1 MPRSGSTLFEQ
12 ILASHPRVFG
22 GGEMRFV
29 EQSLSRLP
37 TTLGSNLD
45 PVECLSRLTTQ
56 AVRACADAY
65 LRDFGR
71 LSGGQGERVVD
82 KKLDNCFYL
91 GWMALMFPKARFIH
105 CRRDLRD
112 VSLSC
117 WMTNF
122 REINWANDL
131 GLIAGRIREYQKIM
145 AHWSNVLP
153 VPVLDVDYEKLI
165 ADREGESR
173 RLIAWLGL
181 EWDPACLEFHRT
193 RRPVHTAS
201 VAQVRQPI
209 YSRSVGR
216 WRHYRDTLRPLI
228 EELGLGFD

>member
-1 MPRSGSTLFEQ
+1 
-12 ILASHPRVFG
+12 
-22 GGEMRFV
+22 MRKR
-29 EQSLSRLP
+29 EGC
-37 TTLGSNLD
+37 TTH
-45 PVECLSRLTTQ
+45 RTQ
-56 AVRACADAY
+56 PGLNPEAVHVCADWS
-65 LRDFGR
+65 LKQFDQVTGGR
-71 LSGGQGERVVD
+71 GRRVVD
-82 KKLDNCFYL
+82 KKLDNCFHL
-91 GWMALMFPKARFIH
+91 GWAAVMFPKARFIH

-112 VSLSC
+112 VALSC

-131 GLIAGRIREYQKIM
+131 GLIAGRIREYRRIM
-145 AHWSNVLP
+145 DHWSKALP
-153 VPVLDVDYEKLI
+153 MPVLDVDYEKLI
-165 ADREGESR
+165 ADQEGESR

-193 RRPVHTAS
+193 KRPVHTAS
-201 VAQVRQPI
+201 VTQVRQPI